1 MLVEKFYFNGK
12 KAQLIMKKNQSL
24 EILEK
29 TMLSILKNKQSIL
42 KLKALYMDTFKNR

>member
-1 MLVEKFYFNGK
+1 
-12 KAQLIMKKNQSL
+12 MKRNQSL

-29 TMLSILKNKQSIL
+29 TMVDILKNKQSIL